1 MTGVGSQL
9 QTKGCMKA
17 NNNNQHPQGAGYM
30 KPRSANTIGT
40 KVLPEANPPPT
51 GTKGHHK
58 EEMKHDQP
66 SVSHEAELAKQQE
79 EEHDLTKS
87 EAKKERETKDRHESR
102 QGFADHGHQKK
113 HQMVQEE
120 LLTEAASPT
129 DILDVLHKKDV
140 REMAKKEAE
149 NDNEN
154 KTAYAE
160 YEQQVQE
167 KEQQVADLNDK
178 KQERQV
184 EAPQLKELKR
194 DGDIDEDSYMKVQ
207 QQRNDFNNDCLNQSK
222 NSAGGTPA
230 VADVA
235 TSS

>member
-58 EEMKHDQP
+58 EEMKHDLSQ
-66 SVSHEAELAKQQE
+66 EAELAKQQE

-87 EAKKERETKDRHESR
+87 EAKKEREAKDRHESR

-149 NDNEN
+149 NDTEN
-154 KTAYAE
+154 KTVYAE
-160 YEQQVQE
+160 YEQQVQK

-184 EAPQLKELKR
+184 EAPQLKELKC
-194 DGDIDEDSYMKVQ
+194 GDDNDEDSYMKVQ

-222 NSAGGTPA
+222 YSAGGTPA
-230 VADVA
+230 AGKA
-235 TSS
+235 TLS